1 MATKSKHAL
10 KKGAMLEQYRID
22 KILGGG
28 GFSMVY
34 LATDSDND
42 EQVVI
47 KEYFPD
53 AIASRLKDYSVQCTQ
68 EEHGRHFTIGFKRFL
83 EEAASLAK
91 LNHPNIVRVQNFF
104 RANNTIY
111 MVMDYEYGKEL
122 RHYIKQHNGKMSEK
136 FIRTVFPEV
145 LHGLEELHRNNLLHL
160 DIKPANI
167 FLRPGGKPLL
177 IDFGAARSALEP
189 TASGP
194 HTLTKGFAPIEQHQ
208 HKKVGPWSDMYAI
221 GASIYACMSGKA
233 PPPATER
240 IEKDTLKPAAITNF
254 GRTYSTQ
261 LLEAVDWCLQL
272 HHADRPQSAHQ
283 LLDFLDADFEEHTLG
298 GKSSWYQ
305 KAFGFLGGK

>member
-1 MATKSKHAL
+1 MAPKTKQAL
-10 KKGAMLEQYRID
+10 KKGTALEQYRIE
-22 KILGGG
+22 KTLGGG
-28 GFSMVY
+28 GFSTVY
-34 LATDSDND
+34 LATDTANG

-53 AIASRLKDYSVQCTQ
+53 AIASRMKDHSVHCNA
-68 EEHGRHFTIGFKRFL
+68 EEHSRHYTIGFKRFF
-83 EEAASLAK
+83 EEAASLAG

-145 LHGLEELHRNNLLHL
+145 LHGLDELHRNNMLHL

-177 IDFGAARSALEP
+177 IDFGAARSALDS

-208 HKKVGPWSDMYAI
+208 HKQVGPWSDM
-221 GASIYACMSGKA
+221 
-233 PPPATER
+233 
-240 IEKDTLKPAAITNF
+240 
-254 GRTYSTQ
+254 
-261 LLEAVDWCLQL
+261 
-272 HHADRPQSAHQ
+272 
-283 LLDFLDADFEEHTLG
+283 
-298 GKSSWYQ
+298 
-305 KAFGFLGGK
+305 